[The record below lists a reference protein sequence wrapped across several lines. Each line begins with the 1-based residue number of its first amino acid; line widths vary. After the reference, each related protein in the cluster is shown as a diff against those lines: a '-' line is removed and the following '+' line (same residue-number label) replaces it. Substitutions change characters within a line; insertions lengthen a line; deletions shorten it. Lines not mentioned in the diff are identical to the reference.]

1 MRQIAFYL
9 ALFCFPL
16 FVCSSS
22 VFVGNRLLLLV
33 LSFFRWSSSLVS
45 SYYFLSSSM
54 PTSETPGTISRFM
67 LCLTVMC
74 SESFSCSAMTDT
86 GKRYW

>member
-22 VFVGNRLLLLV
+22 VFVGSRLLLLV
-33 LSFFRWSSSLVS
+33 LSLPMAVLLRE
-45 SYYFLSSSM
+45 SYCFLSNSM
-54 PTSETPGTISRFM
+54 PTSETPGKISRFM

-74 SESFSCSAMTDT
+74 SESFSCSAMIDT